1 MQLDL
6 RHRVAVHLAQEIL
19 RQFVR
24 QANPLPLKV
33 NSDRSSAKG
42 VTVCRQA
49 DHFSNLFGCQGLA
62 LHERIRNC
70 SDLPPAVFYET
81 PSLENSDVQPSRG
94 DFVRSRDVS
103 SADHQRSAGLPAR
116 RSDAEFETFSQQHHR
131 PYTSQRGSRF
141 AHECV
146 AKQRHQGAPA
156 IAPLLVRN
164 FQGVDVFASL
174 MLAPI

>member
-94 DFVRSRDVS
+94 DFVRSRDVAQQIIS
-103 SADHQRSAGLPAR
+103 VLPVFLPAVATPSLKLFLSNITGHTHHSAVLDSHMSAWR
-116 RSDAEFETFSQQHHR
+116 NRDIRVLPQLRHFWFAISKALMFSPR
-131 PYTSQRGSRF
+131 
-141 AHECV
+141 
-146 AKQRHQGAPA
+146 
-156 IAPLLVRN
+156 
-164 FQGVDVFASL
+164 
-174 MLAPI
+174 